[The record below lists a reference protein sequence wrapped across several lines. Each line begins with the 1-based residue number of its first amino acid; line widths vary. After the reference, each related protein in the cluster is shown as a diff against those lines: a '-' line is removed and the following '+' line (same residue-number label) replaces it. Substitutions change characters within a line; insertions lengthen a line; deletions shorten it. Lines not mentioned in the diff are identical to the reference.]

1 MKHLGQILRGVE
13 ALRKNV
19 EQNRWLTL
27 RARDIGALSAQSLHI
42 AGVSGPVLRASE
54 RGNGDVQSRL
64 VARLDV
70 AVDDLERAI
79 EVLVA
84 REVSSTHGAEWQG
97 AACETSVIVQG
108 APGEMWRQP
117 GSDRGKKNAH
127 I

>member
-1 MKHLGQILRGVE
+1 MNHLGQILRGVE
-13 ALRKNV
+13 ALRKNL

-70 AVDDLERAI
+70 AVDDLVREI

-84 REVSSTHGAEWQG
+84 REVSSTHGAEWQVPTG
-97 AACETSVIVQG
+97 RTDGVLQG
-108 APGEMWRQP
+108 REGGFCPHPSG
-117 GSDRGKKNAH
+117 GC
-127 I
+127 